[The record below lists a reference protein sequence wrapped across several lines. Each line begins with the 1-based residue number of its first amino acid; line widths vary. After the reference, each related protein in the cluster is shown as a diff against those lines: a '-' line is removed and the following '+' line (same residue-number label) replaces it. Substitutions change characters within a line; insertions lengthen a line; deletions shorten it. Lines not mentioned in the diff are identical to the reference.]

1 MNISVDYK
9 WERKTPQGTVSIV
22 WGLSVAFSSCCNNR
36 NYNSHK
42 VGAQN
47 QTVEIRAL
55 QKHTWRD
62 TFLFTLARERKL
74 KKKRTLWEEHPS
86 LDPGTWT
93 ALPGDEIHYNDTYVI
108 QYGSCK
114 QPV

>member
-1 MNISVDYK
+1 MNISVDHK

-22 WGLSVAFSSCCNNR
+22 WGPSGAFSSYCNNR

-42 VGAQN
+42 VRAQN

-62 TFLFTLARERKL
+62 TSLFTLTLERKL
-74 KKKRTLWEEHPS
+74 KKRTFGEERPS
-86 LDPGTWT
+86 LEPGT
-93 ALPGDEIHYNDTYVI
+93 
-108 QYGSCK
+108 
-114 QPV
+114 